1 MLEVVVVR
9 GTEDPP
15 LFKRILKVLGN
26 EGRMAT
32 AYLVPQVEI
41 VGAHT
46 WHPGSKV
53 EHICIIRCG
62 ALVVSPP
69 TTNRPTRIQSGRI
82 IRRYGL

>member
-46 WHPGSKV
+46 WHPGSKM
-53 EHICIIRCG
+53 EHIGVVRRG
-62 ALVVSPP
+62 ALLFSP
-69 TTNRPTRIQSGRI
+69 TTANRPARIQSGRI
-82 IRRYGL
+82 IRRYGI